1 MLAFMDEKESSS
13 GLADGYI
20 HGFARTEQDRLFM
33 QARVN
38 EDIIFSQV
46 DFSSARKIVEI
57 GSGVGAQTIILH
69 ERYPNAHI
77 DCVDA
82 SAEQLERARK
92 TLGPLIQ
99 NGTVTLQQADAL
111 HLPFEGDTYDG
122 AYISWLLEHVQD
134 PVGILEEARRVL
146 KVNGVLYVNEVL
158 NSTFYV
164 HPYSPAILKYW
175 FEFNDYQWSLKGDP
189 FVGGKLANYLI
200 KAGYQNIT
208 TQVLTHQYDNR
219 TPKKRS
225 AFIDF
230 WTGLLKSGAEGLI
243 KAGRVDDALV
253 QEMTRELQALKTA
266 PDSVI
271 FFAWILARGEA
282 L

>member
-1 MLAFMDEKESSS
+1 MTDSASKKT

-20 HGFARTEQDRLFM
+20 HGFTHAEQDRLFK
-33 QARVN
+33 QARVH

-46 DFSSARKIVEI
+46 DFSHASKIVEI
-57 GSGVGAQTIILH
+57 GSGVGAQTVILN
-69 ERYPNAHI
+69 ERYPNAKI
-77 DCVDA
+77 ACVDA
-82 SAEQLERARK
+82 SDDQIRRAK
-92 TLGPLIQ
+92 EALAPLIA
-99 NGTVTLQQADAL
+99 NGTVSIQKGDAL
-111 HLPFEGDTYDG
+111 HLPFNDDDFDG

-146 KVNGVLYVNEVL
+146 RSGGVLYCNEVF

-164 HPYSPAILKYW
+164 HPYSPATLKYW

-189 FVGGKLANYLI
+189 FVGGKLANYMM

-208 TQVLTHQYDNR
+208 TKVLTHQYDNR

-225 AFIDF
+225 TFIDY
-230 WTGLLKSGAEGLI
+230 WTGLLTSGADGLI
-243 KAGRVDDALV
+243 KAGRVDEELV
-253 QEMTRELQALKTA
+253 KEMTRELQALKKD

-282 L
+282 Y

>member
-1 MLAFMDEKESSS
+1 MSEKKS

-20 HGFARTEQDRLFM
+20 HGFTQDEQDRLFK
-33 QARVN
+33 QARVH

-46 DFSSARKIVEI
+46 DFANAQNIVEI
-57 GSGVGAQTIILH
+57 GSGVGAQTIILN
-69 ERYPNAHI
+69 ERYPQAHI

-82 SAEQLERARK
+82 SGEQIARAK
-92 TLGPLIQ
+92 QALKPLLQ
-99 NGTVTLQQADAL
+99 NGKITIQQGDAM
-111 HLPFEGDTYDG
+111 HLPYEDDVYDG

-134 PVGILEEARRVL
+134 PIGILEEARRVL
-146 KVNGVLYVNEVL
+146 KAGGVIYVNEVF

-164 HPYSPAILKYW
+164 HPYSPATLKYW

-189 FVGGKLANYLI
+189 FVGGKLANYMI

-208 TQVLTHQYDNR
+208 TKVLTHQYDNR

-225 AFIDF
+225 AFIDY
-230 WTGLLKSGAEGLI
+230 WTGLLTSGAEGLI
-243 KAGRVDDALV
+243 KAGRVDEALV
-253 QEMTRELQALKTA
+253 KEMTRELQALKKD

-282 L
+282 F